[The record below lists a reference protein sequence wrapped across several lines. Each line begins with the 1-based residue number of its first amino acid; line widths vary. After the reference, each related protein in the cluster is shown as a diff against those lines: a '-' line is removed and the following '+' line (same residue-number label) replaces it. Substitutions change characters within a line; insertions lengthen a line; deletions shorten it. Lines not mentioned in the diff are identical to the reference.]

1 MAQLTGDAVGGNMGK
16 SILSMISGGVGY
28 IFMGSS
34 HLITIL
40 KSMAEK
46 NTMKNAV
53 NTLTQGGNV
62 GTAQRLQQVLTDA
75 NVQQTELTAMRL
87 SVEDYTAFIREASYR
102 GVLYAGDLG
111 LDDGAVLF
119 PQYQA
124 AQVRSILQDLGLK
137 SLEETTSTKDVNKVV
152 KAMEAL
158 DVKEN
163 PELEKYAKLGDERSE
178 PVPIDQFDFGK
189 AEEKGKIFVYDL
201 DATGMPKEGSGNP
214 MTGKTFERGDIFYLN
229 GKIDAKTGKIVSGI
243 RFQYNGE
250 KFIKCAAMPSDST
263 GVLKDT
269 IKFYA
274 PEQYAALKSLK
285 GDEYRKAL
293 YGLIR
298 SQHPNNF
305 NRKEKA
311 GQTESELRE
320 IMLKSDASTFR
331 SILPQNLTAE
341 DIYIAARNDIRG
353 CVIYTPWERFPN
365 LKPFGPK
372 SASRPI
378 KADFDNN
385 VIGRDGS
392 IEALLIKELK
402 NNPTFYKELPSDIA
416 ANPLVIETA
425 ITADFRN
432 WQHVPDSVVQSMTGI
447 NKNSDLADVY
457 KGMVEKY
464 LTVMPS
470 KSEYVTFDNEG
481 LPRPNIAFL
490 EEVPTPFLQLI
501 GKDDLLIMARI
512 TGQKCDEKIKAGT
525 NLFVP
530 AKTSYAE
537 EAVQAVE
544 KVFSQRVKNEAV
556 INKQHFKM
564 PKPIKHAKQPK
575 QNTGAEQV
583 KQAAKEA
590 VRGREK

>member
-1 MAQLTGDAVGGNMGK
+1 MGGNMGK

-28 IFMGSS
+28 IIMGSS

-40 KSMAEK
+40 KDMAEK
-46 NTMKNAV
+46 NTIKNAV
-53 NTLTQGGNV
+53 NTLTQGGNI
-62 GTAQRLQQVLTDA
+62 GSAQRLQQVLTDA
-75 NVQQTELTAMRL
+75 KVQNTEITAIRL
-87 SVEDYTAFIREASYR
+87 SVEDYTAFAKEASYR
-102 GVLYAGDLG
+102 GLLYAGNLNMEE
-111 LDDGAVLF
+111 GAILF
-119 PQYQA
+119 PQYQS
-124 AQVRSILQDLGLK
+124 AQVDSIIKDLHLNT
-137 SLEETTSTKDVNKVV
+137 LEKATSTRDVNKAV

-158 DVKEN
+158 DIKEN
-163 PELEKYAKLGDERSE
+163 PELAKYAKLGDERSE

-189 AEEKGKIFVYDL
+189 AKDGKIFVYDL
-201 DATGMPKEGSGNP
+201 DATGMPKEDSGNP

-269 IKFYA
+269 IKFYV
-274 PEQYAALKSLK
+274 PEQYAALKNLK

-293 YGLIR
+293 YGLIK

-331 SILPQNLTAE
+331 SILPQNLTTE
-341 DIYIAARNDIRG
+341 DIIIAARNDIRG

-372 SASRPI
+372 SASYPI
-378 KADFDNN
+378 KADLDNN
-385 VIGRDGS
+385 VISRGNP
-392 IEALLIKELK
+392 IEPLLIKELQ
-402 NNPTFYKELPSDIA
+402 NNPAFYKELPSDIA
-416 ANPLVIETA
+416 AHPDVIRTA
-425 ITADFRN
+425 LTADFRN
-432 WQHVPDSVVQSMTGI
+432 WQHVPDSVLQSMTGI
-447 NKNSDLADVY
+447 NKNPGLASVY
-457 KGMVEKY
+457 KKMVEDY

-470 KSEYVTFDNEG
+470 KNEYVTFDDEG
-481 LPRPNIAFL
+481 LPRPNLAFL
-490 EEVPTPFLQLI
+490 EEIPTPFLQLV
-501 GKDDLLIMARI
+501 GKDALLGIAHI
-512 TGQKCDEKIKAGT
+512 TGQKCDEAIKAGT

-537 EAVQAVE
+537 EAMQAVE

-564 PKPIKHAKQPK
+564 PNPIKRTKQPK

-590 VRGREK
+590 VKGRE